1 MNDVYGLTLQ
11 VLSASD
17 DDLDELV
24 KFTDRLQSE
33 LLELDVLDAGPV
45 DESTAPDQAKG
56 LATVTGWLVVH
67 LGSLSGLR
75 AVVTAVRDWAARN
88 NREVELTIDGD
99 TLRAT
104 RISAAQQEK
113 VIDAWL
119 ARHAPS
125 S

>member
-1 MNDVYGLTLQ
+1 MLE
-11 VLSASD
+11 AS
-17 DDLDELV
+17 
-24 KFTDRLQSE
+24 
-33 LLELDVLDAGPV
+33 PV

-67 LGSLSGLR
+67 LGSLNGLR
-75 AVVTAVRDWAARN
+75 AVVTAVSDWAARN

-104 RISAAQQEK
+104 GISAAHQEK

>member
-1 MNDVYGLTLQ
+1 
-11 VLSASD
+11 
-17 DDLDELV
+17 
-24 KFTDRLQSE
+24 
-33 LLELDVLDAGPV
+33 
-45 DESTAPDQAKG
+45 
-56 LATVTGWLVVH
+56 
-67 LGSLSGLR
+67 
-75 AVVTAVRDWAARN
+75 VVTAVRDWAARN